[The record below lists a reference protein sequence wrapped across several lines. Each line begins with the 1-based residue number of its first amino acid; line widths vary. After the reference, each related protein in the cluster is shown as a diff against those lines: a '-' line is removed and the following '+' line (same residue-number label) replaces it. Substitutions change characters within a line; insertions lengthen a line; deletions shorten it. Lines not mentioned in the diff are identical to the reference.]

1 MKSFTQTLFLTML
14 FVALGACRRGSS
26 RHAADAA
33 PDARVDA
40 SAVSERVRELPPL
53 VAESWRIELAVPD
66 FNPAVVSVPL
76 GARTPRPLVI
86 ALHGHADRGEWQCGT
101 WTGITSAHAFVL
113 CPQGRKLPGGG
124 ANERYTYAGATETER
139 ELRAALKALK
149 SRFRE
154 HLASGPVILAGYS
167 LGASHAAR
175 IARQEPSYFSR
186 LVLIEG
192 AYGQWSAGD
201 AAIFAKGG
209 GQKLMMVCAQTA
221 CANGAERAVLFTK
234 RARADAE
241 LVFPGQLGHVFDGR
255 VASAIKS
262 RLPWL
267 VAGDERWPSREAASP

>member
-1 MKSFTQTLFLTML
+1 VKSLIRTLLLTVL
-14 FVALGACRRGSS
+14 VVALGACRRASS
-26 RHAADAA
+26 QGVADAA
-33 PDARVDA
+33 ADGPADA
-40 SAVSERVRELPPL
+40 SASSERVRDLPPL
-53 VAESWRIELAVPD
+53 TAESWRIELPVPD
-66 FNPAVVSVPL
+66 FSPAVVSVPL

-101 WTGITSAHAFVL
+101 WTGITSARAFVL
-113 CPQGRKLPGGG
+113 CPQGRKLPGG
-124 ANERYTYAGATETER
+124 ADARYTYAGATETER

-154 HLASGPVILAGYS
+154 HLAAGPVILAGYS

-186 LVLIEG
+186 VVLVEG
-192 AYGQWSAGD
+192 AYGGQWSAGD
-201 AAIFAKGG
+201 AAVFAKGG

-221 CANGAERAVLFTK
+221 CAHGAERAVLFTK

-255 VASAIKS
+255 VASAIKA

-267 VAGDERWPSREAASP
+267 VEGDERWRPNQAVTQ

>member
-1 MKSFTQTLFLTML
+1 MKALIQTLFLTLL
-14 FVALGACRRGSS
+14 FVALAACRRGSTE
-26 RHAADAA
+26 RAQHAAADAHS
-33 PDARVDA
+33 DA
-40 SAVSERVRELPPL
+40 SAVSARVPSLAPL
-53 VAESWRIELAVPD
+53 AADSWRIELAVPD

-86 ALHGHADRGEWQCGT
+86 ALHGHADRADWQCGT
-101 WTGITSAHAFVL
+101 WTGITSAHAFIL
-113 CPQGRKLPGGG
+113 CPQGRKSSGSG
-124 ANERYTYAGATETER
+124 AAERFTYAGAAETER

-149 SRFRE
+149 GRFGE
-154 HLASGPVILAGYS
+154 HLATGPVILAGYS

-186 LVLIEG
+186 VVLIEG
-192 AYGQWSAGD
+192 AYNQWSAGD
-201 AAIFAKGG
+201 AAVFAKGG

-221 CANGAERAVLFTK
+221 CASAAERAVLFTK

-255 VASAIKS
+255 VASAIKA

-267 VAGDERWPSREAASP
+267 VEGDARWPARAGAAP

>member
-1 MKSFTQTLFLTML
+1 MTSSTRTLFLTL
-14 FVALGACRRGSS
+14 LCVALGACRRASPQHVEHGP
-26 RHAADAA
+26 ADARA
-33 PDARVDA
+33 DGG
-40 SAVSERVRELPPL
+40 AVTEQVPKLPPL
-53 VAESWRIELAVPD
+53 HADSWRIELPVPG
-66 FNPAVVSVPL
+66 FSPAVVSVPL

-86 ALHGHADRGEWQCGT
+86 ALHGHADRGDWQCGT
-101 WTGITSAHAFVL
+101 WTGITGGHAFIL
-113 CPQGRKLPGGG
+113 CPQGRKLPASG
-124 ANERYTYAGATETER
+124 AVERYTYAGSAETER

-149 SRFRE
+149 SRFGE
-154 HLASGPVILAGYS
+154 HVAAGSVILAGYS

-175 IARQEPSYFSR
+175 IARQEPNYFSR

-241 LVFPGQLGHVFDGR
+241 LVFPGQLGHLFDGR
-255 VASAIKS
+255 VASAIKT

-267 VAGDERWPSREAASP
+267 VAGDERWPSRPAVAP